1 MYRRAHCCSNVA
13 SRAQVKLIAKL
24 KNHNA
29 LTQIADN
36 GGENAGGADRVRR
49 TDELGLAR
57 S

>member
-29 LTQIADN
+29 LTQIAYN
-36 GGENAGGADRVRR
+36 GGENAGGEDRVRG
-49 TDELGLAR
+49 TEALGSAR